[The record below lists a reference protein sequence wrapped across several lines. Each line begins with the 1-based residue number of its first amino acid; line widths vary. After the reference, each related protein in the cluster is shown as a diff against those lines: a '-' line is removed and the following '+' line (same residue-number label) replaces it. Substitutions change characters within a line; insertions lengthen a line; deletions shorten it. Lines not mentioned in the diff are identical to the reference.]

1 MIWFFLLS
9 GLFLGWSL
17 GANDASNIF
26 GTAVATRMVQFRTAA
41 LIGGVGVIIG
51 AVVSGSGTADTLH
64 SLGAV
69 DAVAGAFTVALAAA
83 ISVAVMNHA
92 GMPVSTS
99 QTVVGAIIGWNF
111 FAGAPTDARVLTK
124 IVSAWALSPL
134 LAAGIAIGLYL
145 VAERAV
151 RRWEV
156 HLLDL
161 DAITRLGLLVTGAF
175 GAYSLGANN
184 IGNVMGVFVS
194 ANPFADIGLFWG
206 MSFTGMQQLFLI
218 GGIAIAVGIYTGSY
232 KVMMTVGN
240 QIFKLTPLLALIVV
254 MSHSLV
260 LFLFASTTLKE
271 LLGWLGLPTLPLVP
285 VSSTQ
290 AVIGAIIGL
299 AMFKGGGSG
308 VQVETLAKVTVG
320 WVVAPIAAGL
330 ISFVAL
336 FFVQNVFQLEVV
348 SAVTAAM
355 QP

>member
-26 GTAVATRMVQFRTAA
+26 GTAVATRMVRFKTAA
-41 LIGGVGVIIG
+41 LIGGVGVIVG

-83 ISVAVMNHA
+83 VSVAAMNRM
-92 GMPVSTS
+92 GLPVSTS

-111 FAGAPTDARVLTK
+111 FVGASTDAKVLTK
-124 IVSAWALSPL
+124 ILSAWALSPL
-134 LAAGIAIGLYL
+134 LAAAIAIALYL
-145 VAERAV
+145 VAQRAV
-151 RRWEV
+151 RRWEI

-161 DAITRLGLLVTGAF
+161 DALTRLGLLVTGAF

-184 IGNVMGVFVS
+184 VGNVMGVFAS
-194 ANPFADIGLFWG
+194 ANPFDDIPLFG
-206 MSFTGMQQLFLI
+206 NTSFTGMQQLFLI

-232 KVMMTVGN
+232 RVMMTVGN
-240 QIFKLTPLLALIVV
+240 QIFKLTPLLALVV
-254 MSHSLV
+254 VLSHSLV
-260 LFLFASTTLKE
+260 LFLFASTTVRD
-271 LLGWLGLPTLPLVP
+271 LLSWLGMPTFPLVP

-299 AMFKGGGSG
+299 AMYKGGGSG
-308 VQVETLAKVTVG
+308 VQVETLGKVAVG

-348 SAVTAAM
+348 STLSAAAGR
-355 QP
+355 